1 MTAAGVWRALRRRS
15 QLTRRSPATAGAAQP
30 GASRLPGSLAA
41 STPPA
46 PRTRQGYRIAAASAL
61 ATGVILW
68 AAFPL
73 STGRA
78 GTRPALAVAIVAGV
92 MSIAQLAAA
101 AISDRDSD
109 GFGALDQAVQW
120 LTGLVK
126 ILPWAE
132 LLIVAVLALEAL
144 HTSRP
149 WHTAV
154 LGVALTGYLLAVHLT
169 ETRAGAGV
177 LRTQLPL
184 LCAGIALTAL
194 SVGAAALPHFMTGP
208 ADAAIRITVLVAAVV
223 AVGLAVPVW
232 LRRPGR

>member
-1 MTAAGVWRALRRRS
+1 MTLPASTSPAQW
-15 QLTRRSPATAGAAQP
+15 TRR
-30 GASRLPGSLAA
+30 
-41 STPPA
+41 
-46 PRTRQGYRIAAASAL
+46 GYGIAAASAL

-68 AAFPL
+68 SAFPL

-101 AISDRDSD
+101 AIGNRDSD

-132 LLIVAVLALEAL
+132 LLIVAVLVLEVL
-144 HTSRP
+144 HASRP
-149 WHTAV
+149 WHTAL

-169 ETRAGAGV
+169 ETRAGASV
-177 LRTQLPL
+177 LRAQLPL
-184 LCAGIALTAL
+184 LCAGIALMAL
-194 SVGAAALPHFMTGP
+194 SVGAAALPHFMASP
-208 ADAAIRITVLVAAVV
+208 ADAAIRIVVLVAAVV

-232 LRRPGR
+232 LSRPGRPRGR

>member
-1 MTAAGVWRALRRRS
+1 MTLPASTSPARRTRPGYGTAA
-15 QLTRRSPATAGAAQP
+15 AG
-30 GASRLPGSLAA
+30 
-41 STPPA
+41 
-46 PRTRQGYRIAAASAL
+46 AL

-68 AAFPL
+68 SAFPL

-78 GTRPALAVAIVAGV
+78 GTRPALAVAIAAGV

-101 AISDRDSD
+101 AIGDRDSD
-109 GFGALDQAVQW
+109 SFAVLDQVAQW

-132 LLIVAVLALEAL
+132 LMIVAVLVLEVL
-144 HTSRP
+144 HASRP
-149 WHTAV
+149 WHTAM

-169 ETRAGAGV
+169 ETRAGVSV
-177 LRTQLPL
+177 LRAQLPL

-194 SVGAAALPHFMTGP
+194 SVGAAALPHFMAGP
-208 ADAAIRITVLVAAVV
+208 ADAAIRIVVLVAAVV

-232 LRRPGR
+232 LSRPGRPRSR

>member
-1 MTAAGVWRALRRRS
+1 MTLPDGP
-15 QLTRRSPATAGAAQP
+15 SPGPWQRP
-30 GASRLPGSLAA
+30 GFG
-41 STPPA
+41 
-46 PRTRQGYRIAAASAL
+46 IAAASAL

-68 AAFPL
+68 SAFPL

-101 AISDRDSD
+101 AIRNRDAD
-109 GFGALDQAVQW
+109 GFGAVDQAARL

-132 LLIVAVLALEAL
+132 LLILAAVVLEAL
-144 HTSRP
+144 HAFPP

-154 LGVALTGYLLAVHLT
+154 LGVALTGYVLAVHLT

-177 LRTQLPL
+177 LRAQLPL
-184 LCAGIALTAL
+184 LGAGIALTAL
-194 SVGAAALPHFMTGP
+194 SVGAAALPHFMAGT
-208 ADAAIRITVLVAAVV
+208 ADATIRIVVLVVAVV
-223 AVGLAVPVW
+223 AVGLALPVW
-232 LRRPGR
+232 LGRPGAPRGR